1 MEKRVEF
8 DDKLGHKRVRVR
20 RMTFTMRLIHWINV
34 VCMVV
39 AVATGLYIA
48 APYYQTFMAD
58 DAVDKYVM
66 AWNRWGHFIV
76 AIIFDVTS
84 IIVSYLFFFSR
95 FEKHYKKILPTK
107 KNIVEFG
114 EVVLNLV
121 TLNRRK
127 KFDSSHSDSF
137 NSVYFIIFH
146 ALLAWMLFTG
156 LQLYVQIFPHGHA
169 SIGQWWPWMLHLV
182 TDWTVPVSNW
192 IIGSTA
198 TGANV
203 MDVRITHHYSMWII
217 IIWVVFHIYYQVWR
231 TIFWQ
236 EGDIA
241 IVVGG
246 SKFMKV
252 GEDGNKEVEVD
263 GK

>member
-1 MEKRVEF
+1 MSITKEY

-20 RMTFTMRLIHWINV
+20 RMTFSMRIIHWVNV
-34 VCMVV
+34 VSMIV
-39 AVATGLYIA
+39 AIATGLYIA
-48 APYYQTFMAD
+48 APYYQTFIAD
-58 DAVDKYVM
+58 AAVDKYVM
-66 AWNRWGHFIV
+66 AWNRWGHFMV

-95 FEKHYKKILPTK
+95 FEKHYLKILPTG
-107 KNIVEFG
+107 KNIKEFG

-127 KFDSSHSDSF
+127 NFDSSHSDSF

-146 ALLAWMLFTG
+146 MMLAWMLFTG
-156 LQLYVQIFPHGHA
+156 LQLYVHGLA
-169 SIGQWWPWMLHLV
+169 SGLSSIGGWWPWMLHLI
-182 TDWTVPVSNW
+182 TDWTIPFSGW
-192 IIGSTA
+192 LIGGGPTA
-198 TGANV
+198 SI
-203 MDVRITHHYSMWII
+203 MDVRIAHHYSMWFI
-217 IIWVVFHIYYQVWR
+217 IIWVVFHIYYQIWR

-252 GEDGNKEVEVD
+252 GEDGNKDVD
-263 GK
+263 TTK